1 MPGSLTACPFHLLMI
16 FLTSMTSMTSHY
28 LTADQA
34 SILAIK
40 ALDDLVIELVEAN
53 RMAVAPTFFDWVADS
68 ATPAVETMVSMSL
81 KQPRFNASF
90 ALGDP
95 RKTMATWVR
104 HWALPLVRQNFSGL
118 VT

>member
-1 MPGSLTACPFHLLMI
+1 MFMTP
-16 FLTSMTSMTSHY
+16 TS

-53 RMAVAPTFFDWVADS
+53 RMTVAPTFFDWVADS
-68 ATPAVETMVSMSL
+68 ATPAVETMVSKSL
-81 KQPRFNASF
+81 GQPRFNASF
-90 ALGDP
+90 EFGDHP
-95 RKTMATWVR
+95 KTMATWVR

>member
-1 MPGSLTACPFHLLMI
+1 MMFMTP
-16 FLTSMTSMTSHY
+16 TS

-53 RMAVAPTFFDWVADS
+53 RMTMAPIFFDWVADS
-68 ATPAVETMVSMSL
+68 ATPAVETMVSKSL
-81 KQPRFNASF
+81 SQPRFKASF
-90 ALGDP
+90 ELGDP
-95 RKTMATWVR
+95 RKTMATWVW
-104 HWALPLVRQNFSGL
+104 HWALPLVRENFSGL